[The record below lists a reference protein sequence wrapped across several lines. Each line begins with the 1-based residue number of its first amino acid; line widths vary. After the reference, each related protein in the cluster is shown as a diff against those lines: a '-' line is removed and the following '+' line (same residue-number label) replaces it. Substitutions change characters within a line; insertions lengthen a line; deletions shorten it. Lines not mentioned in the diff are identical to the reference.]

1 MNHDLA
7 MTAETLAELD
17 APQRGS
23 EWRQHWPMLLVA
35 TAGMMLCTVH
45 VYTLGVMVAPLERE
59 FGWSRTQIFS
69 GPLIL
74 ALTGLFVTP
83 MIGSLV
89 DRIGPRRVGLIGV
102 PVFCCSV
109 ALLSTA
115 TASPAS
121 WWVLWFVVSLA
132 SILCGPMVWAAGLNS
147 RFVKNRG
154 LALALALCGTG
165 AGGAFIPALTEAFIG
180 ALGWRQA
187 YIAIGALAAVITVP
201 LVLFAFHPLG
211 QAGSVKAMFGKSG
224 GAKRAQGG
232 RSLYF
237 QTRYVKLALAML
249 LFGFP
254 VSGVIVNSVPIL
266 SSNGFTQASA
276 AALAGVIGIGAII
289 GRLVGGYLLDRL
301 NASKVTAVAVML
313 PAVSGLLLLSGP
325 TSPVTAGAAF
335 MVLGLAVGTELD
347 ACAYLTAQYFG
358 MRNFGALYGMI
369 MGLLVF
375 SNGLSPLIASFIYD
389 KMGSYMP
396 IMWASVPCAL
406 LSGLLLFSL
415 GKPPASPDADPV

>member
-7 MTAETLAELD
+7 KTAEPPVETDVPL
-17 APQRGS
+17 RGS

-83 MIGSLV
+83 MIGTLV
-89 DRIGPRRVGLIGV
+89 DRIGPRRVGLVGV
-102 PVFCCSV
+102 PAFCASV

-115 TASPAS
+115 TQSPVA
-121 WWVLWFVVSLA
+121 WWVLWFVVSLT

-187 YIAIGALAAVITVP
+187 YVAIGALAALITIP
-201 LVLFAFHPLG
+201 LVLFAFRPLA
-211 QAGSVKAMFGKSG
+211 QAGSAKIIPGKLG
-224 GAKRAQGG
+224 AAKRPPGVS
-232 RSLYF
+232 RLYF
-237 QTRYVKLALAML
+237 QTRFVKLALAML

-266 SSNGFTQASA
+266 TSNGFTAASA
-276 AALAGVIGIGAII
+276 AALAGVIGIGAIV
-289 GRLVGGYLLDRL
+289 GRLFGGYLLDRL

-313 PAVSGLLLLSGP
+313 PAVSGILLLSGP
-325 TSPVTAGAAF
+325 VSPATAGAAF
-335 MVLGLAVGTELD
+335 LVLGLAVGTELD

-375 SNGLSPLIASFIYD
+375 GNGLSPLIASFIYD
-389 KMGSYMP
+389 QMGSYLP
-396 IMWASVPCAL
+396 IMWATVPCAL

-415 GKPPASPDADPV
+415 GKPPASPDADVA